1 MSTQPTDVP
10 NPALGRLPARVLEA
24 FERFRARGDPAAV
37 EAVVMAAVVD
47 YRPAGSGATRP
58 IGDATLLI
66 DDLGYDSVSVAELVF
81 FLEDLFE
88 VTVTNE
94 DIQGVRT
101 IGELRSCVA
110 RKLAEKPG
118 AA

>member
-1 MSTQPTDVP
+1 MSPIPPDVP
-10 NPALGRLPARVLEA
+10 NPSLGRLPARILEA
-24 FERFRARGDPAAV
+24 FERFQAKGDPGAV
-37 EAVVMAAVVD
+37 EDVVIAAVVD
-47 YRPAGSGATRP
+47 HRPAGAGAP
-58 IGDATLLI
+58 QALGDATRLI
-66 DDLGYDSVSVAELVF
+66 DDLGYDSVAVAELVF

-101 IGELRSCVA
+101 IGELRACVA